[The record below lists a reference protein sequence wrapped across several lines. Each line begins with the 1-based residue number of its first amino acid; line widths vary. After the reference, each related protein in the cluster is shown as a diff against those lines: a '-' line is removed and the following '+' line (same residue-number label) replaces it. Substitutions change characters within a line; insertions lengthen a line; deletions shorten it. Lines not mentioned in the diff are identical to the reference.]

1 MVTKW
6 GLLIYFQSAPN
17 ALLTAALIY
26 YIINELSEDESES
39 EDESDSEDELLYNNS
54 CNWSGVTSFYF
65 FLSKIVHLS
74 FNHPSYLNS
83 FGGIFP

>member
-1 MVTKW
+1 MV
-6 GLLIYFQSAPN
+6 YFQSAPN

-26 YIINELSEDESES
+26 YIISELSEDESED
-39 EDESDSEDELLYNNS
+39 DESDSEDEELLFYNNS
-54 CNWSGVTSFYF
+54 YNWSGVTSFYF

>member
-1 MVTKW
+1 MV
-6 GLLIYFQSAPN
+6 YFQSAPN

-26 YIINELSEDESES
+26 YIINELSEDDESES
-39 EDESDSEDELLYNNS
+39 EDDESDSEELLLYNNS
-54 CNWSGVTSFYF
+54 YNWSGVTSFYF

>member
-1 MVTKW
+1 M
-6 GLLIYFQSAPN
+6 GLFQSAPN

-26 YIINELSEDESES
+26 SIINKLTSEEESEES
-39 EDESDSEDELLYNNS
+39 EDESDSEEDELLFYNNS
-54 CNWSGVTSFYF
+54 YNWSGVTSFYF

>member
-26 YIINELSEDESES
+26 YIISELSEDESED
-39 EDESDSEDELLYNNS
+39 DESDSEELLLYNNS
-54 CNWSGVTSFYF
+54 YNWSGVTSFYF

>member
-1 MVTKW
+1 MFNFHT
-6 GLLIYFQSAPN
+6 PR

-26 YIINELSEDESES
+26 SIISELSLDES
-39 EDESDSEDELLYNNS
+39 DSDSEDELLFYS
-54 CNWSGVTSFYF
+54 ISYNWSGVTSFDF

-74 FNHPSYLNS
+74 FSQPSYLIS

>member
-1 MVTKW
+1 MV
-6 GLLIYFQSAPN
+6 YFHSAPN

-26 YIINELSEDESES
+26 SIINELTSEEESEES
-39 EDESDSEDELLYNNS
+39 EDESHSEEDELLFYNIS

-74 FNHPSYLNS
+74 FSQPSYLNS

>member
-1 MVTKW
+1 M
-6 GLLIYFQSAPN
+6 GLFQSAPN

-26 YIINELSEDESES
+26 YIISELSEDESED
-39 EDESDSEDELLYNNS
+39 DESDSEDEELLFYNNS
-54 CNWSGVTSFYF
+54 YNWSGVTSFYF

>member
-26 YIINELSEDESES
+26 YIISELSEDESES
-39 EDESDSEDELLYNNS
+39 EDESDSEEDELLFYNIS
-54 CNWSGVTSFYF
+54 CN
-65 FLSKIVHLS
+65 
-74 FNHPSYLNS
+74 
-83 FGGIFP
+83 

>member
-1 MVTKW
+1 M
-6 GLLIYFQSAPN
+6 GLFQSAPN

-26 YIINELSEDESES
+26 YIINELSEDESED
-39 EDESDSEDELLYNNS
+39 DESDSEELLLYNNS
-54 CNWSGVTSFYF
+54 YNWSGVTSFYF

>member
-1 MVTKW
+1 MV
-6 GLLIYFQSAPN
+6 YFQSAPN

-26 YIINELSEDESES
+26 YIINELSEDE
-39 EDESDSEDELLYNNS
+39 ESDSEDEESDSEELLLYNNS
-54 CNWSGVTSFYF
+54 YNQSGVTSFYF

>member
-1 MVTKW
+1 M
-6 GLLIYFQSAPN
+6 GLFQSAPN

-26 YIINELSEDESES
+26 YIINELTSEEES
-39 EDESDSEDELLYNNS
+39 EDESDSEDESEDEELLLYNNS
-54 CNWSGVTSFYF
+54 YNWSGVTSFYF

>member
-1 MVTKW
+1 MV
-6 GLLIYFQSAPN
+6 YFQSAPN

-26 YIINELSEDESES
+26 SIINELTSEESEES
-39 EDESDSEDELLYNNS
+39 EDESDSEEDELLFYNNS
-54 CNWSGVTSFYF
+54 CNWSGVTSFFF

>member
-1 MVTKW
+1 MVTKQ

-26 YIINELSEDESES
+26 YIISELS
-39 EDESDSEDELLYNNS
+39 EDESDSEDDEELLLYNNS

>member
-26 YIINELSEDESES
+26 SIINELTSE
-39 EDESDSEDELLYNNS
+39 ESDSEDESEEDELLFYNNS
-54 CNWSGVTSFYF
+54 CN
-65 FLSKIVHLS
+65 
-74 FNHPSYLNS
+74 
-83 FGGIFP
+83 

>member
-1 MVTKW
+1 M

-26 YIINELSEDESES
+26 YIINELSEDESEES
-39 EDESDSEDELLYNNS
+39 EDESDSEEDELLLYNNS
-54 CNWSGVTSFYF
+54 YNWSGVTSFYF

>member
-26 YIINELSEDESES
+26 YIISELSEDESES
-39 EDESDSEDELLYNNS
+39 EDESDSEELLLYNNS
-54 CNWSGVTSFYF
+54 CN
-65 FLSKIVHLS
+65 
-74 FNHPSYLNS
+74 
-83 FGGIFP
+83 

>member
-26 YIINELSEDESES
+26 YIISELSEDESES
-39 EDESDSEDELLYNNS
+39 EDESDSEELLLYNNS